1 MSMCKSCCHMRSEH
15 KFGLENCKK
24 CECSEFANIPQELL
38 DYVKEQFREELAIK
52 RKNTK
57 AELIRLLNRH
67 NQEVLEL
74 IRRL

>member
-1 MSMCKSCCHMRSEH
+1 MRSEH

-24 CECSEFANIPQELL
+24 CECSEFADIPQELL

-52 RKNTK
+52 RKNAK
-57 AELIRLLNRH
+57 VELIQFLNRH
-67 NQEVLEL
+67 NQQALEL